1 VLNANYVRA
10 KLRGVYPMPVN
21 RLCGHEFVLEGRV
34 EGVEDIH
41 ALDISK
47 RLMDYG
53 IHPPTNYF
61 PLIVP
66 EALLIEPTETED
78 KATLDRFI
86 EVMKKIA
93 EEAKSDPDLLKS
105 APHTTPVG
113 RVDEVRAAKQLV
125 LCCRPIPEYNAEPAA
140 GD

>member
-1 VLNANYVRA
+1 
-10 KLRGVYPMPVN
+10 
-21 RLCGHEFVLEGRV
+21 VLEGHWADV
-34 EGVEDIH
+34 EGIH

-66 EALLIEPTETED
+66 EALLIEPTETET
-78 KATLDRFI
+78 KQTLDEFI

-93 EEAKSDPDLLKS
+93 EEAHTEPQLLHD
-105 APHTTPVG
+105 APHITPVG
-113 RVDEVRAAKQLV
+113 RLDEVRAAKQLV
-125 LCCRPIPEYNAEPAA
+125 LCCAPALPSWDIDREPAL